1 MCPADKRTPVDLLKI
16 RCLYKREFLIGPV
29 RKTHSGRDNR
39 DAHDIAGFWPT
50 ASASSEDGPR
60 LRQIARPLAAS
71 RKSPVNQKNRKAVG
85 FEEGHKPLKSCI
97 PRPWET
103 GRIAE

>member
-1 MCPADKRTPVDLLKI
+1 MKS

-29 RKTHSGRDNR
+29 RKTHSGHDHR
-39 DAHDIAGFWPT
+39 DAHDLAGFWST

-71 RKSPVNQKNRKAVG
+71 QKKPDDQKNVKSLG
-85 FEEGHKPLKSCI
+85 FK
-97 PRPWET
+97 
-103 GRIAE
+103 

>member
-1 MCPADKRTPVDLLKI
+1 VCPADKRTPEDLMKS

-29 RKTHSGRDNR
+29 RKTHSGRDHR
-39 DAHDIAGFWPT
+39 DAHDLAGFWST

-71 RKSPVNQKNRKAVG
+71 QKKPDDQKNVKSLG
-85 FEEGHKPLKSCI
+85 FK
-97 PRPWET
+97 
-103 GRIAE
+103 